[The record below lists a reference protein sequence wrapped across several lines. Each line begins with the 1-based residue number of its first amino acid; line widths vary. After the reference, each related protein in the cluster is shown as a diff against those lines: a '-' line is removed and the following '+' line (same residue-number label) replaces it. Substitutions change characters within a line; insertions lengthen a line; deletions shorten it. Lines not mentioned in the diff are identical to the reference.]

1 MQESH
6 AALATPVIT
15 RSEHRRGLG
24 VNNRGLIYRPTCRRP
39 RTDSETW
46 WRRPVVLV
54 LGTAALLGLAAC
66 ANTTSSTTS
75 LQGKPLSGY
84 VDMSQVQAAYIGSGS
99 AGNGTLTYRGNT
111 YPFTVG
117 GLGVGGIG
125 VSTIQAKG
133 EVYGLRAP
141 TRLPRRVRSG
151 PLWLG
156 PGQYK
161 RRGPLAEERSRR
173 GHAFGRQAQRAD
185 VEPGRRRSRDQHEPV
200 TSSAGEWMV
209 NVTATPPHSLHPIWL
224 FVRASDSNRLHRGS
238 AGVVPRCA
246 HRQ

>member
-24 VNNRGLIYRPTCRRP
+24 VNNRGLLYRPTCRRP

-46 WRRPVVLV
+46 WRRPVVLA

-133 EVYGLRAP
+133 EVYGLRHLRDFPGAYAQ
-141 TRLPRRVRSG
+141 VRYGLALGNISG
-151 PLWLG
+151 GDLWLKNAQG
-156 PGQYK
+156 VVMHLVAK
-161 RRGPLAEERSRR
+161 RRGL
-173 GHAFGRQAQRAD
+173 
-185 VEPGRRRSRDQHEPV
+185 
-200 TSSAGEWMV
+200 ML
-209 NVTATPPHSLHPIWL
+209 SLGGD
-224 FVRASDSNRLHRGS
+224 A
-238 AGVVPRCA
+238 VVISMN
-246 HRQ
+246 Q